1 MCMCEFGNNVL
12 YTITMCISN
21 IFEIFYITCMNV
33 SMWHTFQFV
42 LKSVCLDFF
51 IVSVTVYFWLLI
63 FMCTPVRYVIGI
75 FNKCKKHEIGKN
87 NKEKNKKKKSRIYV
101 YALSVSTVYFLHYL

>member
-1 MCMCEFGNNVL
+1 
-12 YTITMCISN
+12 
-21 IFEIFYITCMNV
+21 MNV

-63 FMCTPVRYVIGI
+63 FMFTPVRYVIGI

-87 NKEKNKKKKSRIYV
+87 NKEKIKKKEIKNLCICFKCFYCIFF
-101 YALSVSTVYFLHYL
+101 ALFIVK